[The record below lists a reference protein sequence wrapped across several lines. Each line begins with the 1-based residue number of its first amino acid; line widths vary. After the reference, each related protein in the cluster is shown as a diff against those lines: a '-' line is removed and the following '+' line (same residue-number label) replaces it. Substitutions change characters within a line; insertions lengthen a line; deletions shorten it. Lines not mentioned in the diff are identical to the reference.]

1 MSPIKDAGILHGR
14 LTGGI
19 GPFEAGLGRRP
30 NMANQTS
37 RFTNRGCEPV
47 EYSVLAASVTARD
60 VEESVSTPSST
71 VTGCLSKPEVLS
83 ALLDEPG
90 GTRGGAFGSLPFLAA
105 STSHELLQT

>member
-1 MSPIKDAGILHGR
+1 
-14 LTGGI
+14 
-19 GPFEAGLGRRP
+19 
-30 NMANQTS
+30 
-37 RFTNRGCEPV
+37 
-47 EYSVLAASVTARD
+47 
-60 VEESVSTPSST
+60 VSTPSST